1 MATQVT
7 RADTFTSVKKKY
19 QYYSDFLDSFDQTP
33 LGPELALLTNEKAVT
48 QSIKNLI
55 YTNYGERLFQPNV
68 GCNITT
74 SLFQLAGPPLQNF
87 LVDSITATI
96 NTWEPRAILDA
107 VIVQDLTN
115 PLDYTQPANADKNT
129 IQVTIVYYLINNP
142 TPITI
147 NVMLRRLR

>member
-1 MATQVT
+1 VATQVT